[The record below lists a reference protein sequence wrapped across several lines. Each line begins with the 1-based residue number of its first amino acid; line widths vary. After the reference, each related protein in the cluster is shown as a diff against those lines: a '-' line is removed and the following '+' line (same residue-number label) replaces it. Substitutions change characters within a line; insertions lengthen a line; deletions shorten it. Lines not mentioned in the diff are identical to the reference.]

1 MNTFHII
8 LQRLVVSLFALCF
21 MFVAVYV
28 PQPWNQIKKAEAVVA
43 QDSTSWLIK
52 AELAASYIIQK
63 AIDYSSSL
71 TASAATALAHKDL
84 ILDGILWTVAKRIV
98 AQMTVSI
105 VNWINSGFKGSP
117 NFVTDLKGF
126 MLGVAD
132 IAFGDVMLELGGPF
146 SFLCTPFKLDIR
158 LALAISYQQARNGY
172 PACTL
177 TGVLANLKNFA
188 SGDFIS
194 GGWDAWFSVTS
205 NPAQYT
211 PYGSILTAQGMANVR
226 ISQTQDTQN
235 KYLSYGNGFLSTTD
249 CKKVAG
255 VEQCTVVTPGKVV
268 QDALT
273 FQLSTG
279 PRSLI
284 AADEI
289 NEILGALFAQLA
301 QQAITG
307 AKGLLGMSA
316 NTGYTNPGYSNGSY
330 LGAVGAEV
338 VNSGNNSG
346 MTTMDFNQYLTN
358 SLAIENRYLDAAH
371 HYGPLL
377 SSYVLNG
384 ADPEKQLGAN
394 AELKLLPALITEI
407 ETKLTKLESI
417 LYRYQ
422 NNPTLIESLS
432 QEYFQTVFHR
442 SQDVDSAI
450 RNWTYLT
457 TD

>member
-1 MNTFHII
+1 M
-8 LQRLVVSLFALCF
+8 QRLVVSIFVLCF
-21 MFVAVYV
+21 MFAAIYV
-28 PQPWNQIKKAEAVVA
+28 PQPWNETKKTEAYNA
-43 QDSTSWLIK
+43 QEHTQL
-52 AELAASYIIQK
+52 ANLAALGKIV
-63 AIDYSSSL
+63 
-71 TASAATALAHKDL
+71 TATAATAVSTGVTADATVGLTVKET
-84 ILDGILWTVAKRIV
+84 ILDAIAWAVAKRIV
-98 AQMTVSI
+98 SQMTASI

-117 NFVTDLKGF
+117 AFVTDLKGF

-146 SFLCTPFKLDIR
+146 SFICSPFKLDIR

-177 TGVLANLKNFA
+177 TGALANLKNFA

-211 PYGSILTAQGMANVR
+211 PYGSILTAQGALNVR
-226 ISQTQDTQN
+226 ISQTQGRED
-235 KYLSYGNGFLSTTD
+235 KYLSFGNGFLSTKD
-249 CKKVAG
+249 CKKVSGA
-255 VEQCTVVTPGKVV
+255 EQCTVVTPGKVV

-289 NEILGALFAQLA
+289 DEILGALFAQLA

-307 AKGLLGMSA
+307 TKGLLGMSA
-316 NTGYTNPGYSNGSY
+316 NTGYTNPGYSGGSY
-330 LGAVGAEV
+330 LGAMQTEGA
-338 VNSGNNSG
+338 NTSG
-346 MTTMDFNQYLTN
+346 MSSARFNELINTT
-358 SLAIENRYLDAAH
+358 LATENRYLDATH
-371 HYGPLL
+371 IYEPLL
-377 SSYVLNG
+377 SDYVING

-394 AELKLLPALITEI
+394 AELKLIPALTTDI
-407 ETKLTKLESI
+407 ETNLTKLESI

-422 NNPTLIESLS
+422 NGLASIENLS
-432 QEYFQTVFHR
+432 QEYYQTIFH
-442 SQDVDSAI
+442 SNQEVESAI
-450 RNWTYLT
+450 QDWIYLT

>member
-1 MNTFHII
+1 MNAFHLIM
-8 LQRLVVSLFALCF
+8 QRLVVSLFALCF
-21 MFVAVYV
+21 MFVATYV
-28 PQPWNQIKKAEAVVA
+28 PQPWNDIQKAEAAPA
-43 QDSTSWLIK
+43 QESTQWLNQIK
-52 AELAASYIIQK
+52 LAAIYIVNK

-71 TASAATALAHKDL
+71 TATATTYLQAKESLLDGLAWALA
-84 ILDGILWTVAKRIV
+84 KRMV
-98 AQMTVSI
+98 SQMTVSI

-132 IAFGDVMLELGGPF
+132 IAMGDFMLELGGPF
-146 SFLCTPFKLDIR
+146 SFICSPFKLDIR

-177 TGVLANLKNFA
+177 TGALANLKNFA
-188 SGDFIS
+188 SGDFVS

-205 NPAQYT
+205 NPSQYT
-211 PYGSILTAQGMANVR
+211 PYGSILTAQGAANIR
-226 ISQTQDTQN
+226 LSQSQNREN
-235 KYLSYGNGFLSTTD
+235 KYLNYGNGFLSTKD
-249 CKKVAG
+249 CKTVSGA
-255 VEQCTVVTPGKVV
+255 EQCTVVTPGKVV

-307 AKGLLGMSA
+307 TKGLLGMSG
-316 NTGYTNPGYSNGSY
+316 NTGYTNPGYSGGSY
-330 LGAVGAEV
+330 LGSMYTENGNPDANLAGFING
-338 VNSGNNSG
+338 VNA
-346 MTTMDFNQYLTN
+346 T
-358 SLAIENRYLDAAH
+358 LATENRYLEAANT
-371 HYGPLL
+371 YGPLL
-377 SSYVLNG
+377 SDYVIYG

-394 AELKLLPALITEI
+394 AELKLMPDLIAAI
-407 ETKLTKLESI
+407 ETNLTKLESI

-422 NNPTLIESLS
+422 NNPASIENLS
-432 QEYFQTVFHR
+432 REYYQTIFHADQEVQT
-442 SQDVDSAI
+442 AI
-450 RNWTYLT
+450 NDWVYLT

>member
-1 MNTFHII
+1 MNTFHLI
-8 LQRLVVSLFALCF
+8 LQRFVVSLFALCF

-28 PQPWNQIKKAEAVVA
+28 PQPWNEIKKAEAVVA

-63 AIDYSSSL
+63 AIDYSGQL
-71 TASAATALAHKDL
+71 TAAATAYLQAKES
-84 ILDGILWTVAKRIV
+84 ILDGIAWAVAKRIV

-117 NFVTDLKGF
+117 AFVTDLKGF

-132 IAFGDVMLELGGPF
+132 IAFGDIMMELGGPF
-146 SFLCTPFKLDIR
+146 SFICSPFKLDIK

-177 TGVLANLKNFA
+177 TGALANLKNFA

-211 PYGSILTAQGMANVR
+211 PYGSILTAQGALTVK
-226 ISQTQDTQN
+226 IAQTQDRQS
-235 KYLSYGNGFLSTTD
+235 KYLSYGNGFLSSLD
-249 CKKVAG
+249 PNCKKVSG
-255 VEQCTVVTPGKVV
+255 GNDCTIVTPGKVI

-307 AKGLLGMSA
+307 TKGLLGMSSR
-316 NTGYTNPGYSNGSY
+316 GYTNDTGYHSGSY
-330 LGAVGAEV
+330 LGDTSAQIDNTGSSAAKLENM
-338 VNSGNNSG
+338 VNASLS
-346 MTTMDFNQYLTN
+346 TERDYLN
-358 SLAIENRYLDAAH
+358 AANLYEPRLLD
-371 HYGPLL
+371 
-377 SSYVLNG
+377 YVING
-384 ADPEKQLGAN
+384 ATPEKQIGAK
-394 AELKLLPALITEI
+394 AEALSIPALRDEI
-407 ETKLTKLESI
+407 IINITKLESI
-417 LYRYQ
+417 LNRYRSGLT
-422 NNPTLIESLS
+422 PLESLG
-432 QEYFQTVFHR
+432 QEYYQTVLHTN
-442 SQDVDSAI
+442 QEVESAI
-450 RNWTYLT
+450 QDWLYLT